1 MYMHTMADIHRE
13 QSNHMSCEVLTIL
26 SDTVGCTMYMHM
38 EVQYMYIYVLMEV
51 MVVQYMY
58 M

>member
-1 MYMHTMADIHRE
+1 MYMHIHTLGDIHRE
-13 QSNHMSCEVLTIL
+13 QSNHMTIL
-26 SDTVGCTMYMHM
+26 SDTVGCTMYMYM

-51 MVVQYMY
+51 MVLQYMY